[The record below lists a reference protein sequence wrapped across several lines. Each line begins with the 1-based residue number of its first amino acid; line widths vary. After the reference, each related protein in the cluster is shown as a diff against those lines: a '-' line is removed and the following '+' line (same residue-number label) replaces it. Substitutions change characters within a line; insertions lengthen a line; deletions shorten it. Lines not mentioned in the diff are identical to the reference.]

1 MTAMADT
8 EVVYDIHLQPGVPD
22 SLRSEFPTMLVRTT
36 GARTVLRLQV
46 DEPDQ
51 LAAVLEKLRSVGA
64 PLIGLHRTA
73 EPDPERGVGATYELW
88 VAGELGD
95 SLRWYLRCASH
106 VVPEQ
111 TQVRVALK
119 SARLQRFLRA
129 CVSCGASID
138 RVRRV
143 DPVAQPAVQ
152 PVVQPVVQSEP
163 NPDPPY

>member
-1 MTAMADT
+1 MTALADH

-22 SLRSEFPTMLVRTT
+22 SLRSEFPAMVVRTT

-51 LAAVLEKLRSVGA
+51 LAVVLEKLRSVGA
-64 PLIGLHRTA
+64 ALIGLHRTA
-73 EPDPERGVGATYELW
+73 EPDPERGTGATYEIW

-95 SLRWYLRCASH
+95 SLRAYLRCASH

-111 TQVRVALK
+111 TQVRVALE
-119 SARLQRFLRA
+119 SSRLQRFLRA
-129 CVSCGASID
+129 CISCGTSID

-143 DPVAQPAVQ
+143 DPVVDPEGQPVVQPEEQ
-152 PVVQPVVQSEP
+152 PVVQPVP
-163 NPDPPY
+163 